1 LNEDQA
7 VGLLQEWFILNPS
20 EWRNVWNSLPENVK
34 TVIFDLFQL
43 RESFYQ
49 TKRFL
54 LQLPLAIP
62 AFVLPA
68 YYNFVVLCKSAVLT
82 YGLSNSVSYVQGYV
96 ENYVSEGLDRNALIH
111 IASFQGVVGLS

>member
-1 LNEDQA
+1 MNEDQA

-96 ENYVSEGLDRNALIH
+96 ELFAFCGDSDRAL
-111 IASFQGVVGLS
+111 LSV